1 MGAVA
6 VASSKNEG
14 EGHSIAGEGKKQL
27 AALPRAAAVTAR
39 ALSLLFAGLTAWF
52 LHRSGAGDDECL
64 SAIVR
69 RLAPLICACL
79 FSSAVA
85 LSDTRRAAT
94 LALVR
99 ASYVALLA
107 DAASA
112 LAGPAAVAAAML
124 LATVHCAAAAG
135 RALAERQQRAG
146 TERSSAAAARST
158 PRYRSRAEE
167 RHEQYGR
174 VGFFAAITVM
184 VARVPAGLCLVA
196 APEETE
202 AGLARGEAA
211 LVVVAGPCLLATRLL
226 LLRERPLVA
235 VTELAT
241 LAVAFAA
248 LVGLTVS
255 MSIRHLVY
263 GPAMNRMMIA
273 MWLVA
278 MATAGYMGYGLA
290 VHARYK
296 QLMTIKRYIHHMR
309 PSM

>member
-1 MGAVA
+1 MD
-6 VASSKNEG
+6 
-14 EGHSIAGEGKKQL
+14 
-27 AALPRAAAVTAR
+27 R
-39 ALSLLFAGLTAWF
+39 
-52 LHRSGAGDDECL
+52 
-64 SAIVR
+64 
-69 RLAPLICACL
+69 
-79 FSSAVA
+79 SSAVA

-112 LAGPAAVAAAML
+112 LAGPAAAAAALL

-135 RALAERQQRAG
+135 RAVAERRQRAG
-146 TERSSAAAARST
+146 TERSSAAAARSA

-174 VGFFAAITVM
+174 VGFFVGITVM
-184 VARVPAGLCLVA
+184 VAGVPAGQCLVA
-196 APEETE
+196 APETETA
-202 AGLARGEAA
+202 AGLARGEAALGA

-226 LLRERPLVA
+226 LLREKPLVA

-248 LVGLTVS
+248 LVGLTLS
-255 MSIRHLVY
+255 MSIRHHVY
-263 GPAMNRMMIA
+263 GPAMNRTMVA

-296 QLMTIKRYIHHMR
+296 QLMTIKRR
-309 PSM
+309 QPPSAQDASGLLVGRDEEDACSAHI